1 MDNNC
6 QLTARLLETYKD
18 LSSDKVNMP
27 SWAVHKRNYPDE
39 LVTPTIPFVGKE
51 YAKQEKKILVYA
63 SAENLTGY
71 WKGNNEEWCGDV
83 LDDDIFARNRHRNY
97 FDNKSKQEG
106 RKIPFVHCGPLND
119 GGLLVAIMYLAYK
132 LRNGKV
138 EEPYS
143 FYETIAFGNY
153 GKFSIETEF
162 QKAVRNNPQ
171 MSMNEKNT
179 LRKTLEKRNEDY
191 AGAHKYLKASHAYI
205 ENDISILEPDYIIMP
220 SVSDARFLRPYK
232 NKIINIYQ
240 INGQVINNMASE
252 NGTMAGK
259 YSKYNKEKLP
269 AIIKECYEVI
279 KGINQE
285 NFLYL
290 FDYLDKV
297 YEEYILNK

>member
-18 LSSDKVNMP
+18 LSSDQANMP

-39 LVTPTIPFVGKE
+39 LVTPT
-51 YAKQEKKILVYA
+51 
-63 SAENLTGY
+63 
-71 WKGNNEEWCGDV
+71 
-83 LDDDIFARNRHRNY
+83 
-97 FDNKSKQEG
+97 
-106 RKIPFVHCGPLND
+106 IPFVHCGPLND

-143 FYETIAFGNY
+143 FYEAIAFGNY

-191 AGAHKYLKASHAYI
+191 AGAHKY
-205 ENDISILEPDYIIMP
+205 ISDKRT
-220 SVSDARFLRPYK
+220 SDK
-232 NKIINIYQ
+232 
-240 INGQVINNMASE
+240 
-252 NGTMAGK
+252 
-259 YSKYNKEKLP
+259 
-269 AIIKECYEVI
+269 
-279 KGINQE
+279 
-285 NFLYL
+285 
-290 FDYLDKV
+290 
-297 YEEYILNK
+297 